1 MAARDEGL
9 WERIGAPGDAG
20 VLKGK
25 SRTTCR
31 CSRCGT
37 TAVIREQDLRSG
49 ARRTHRGCGTQ
60 TITTRI
66 GAKQEH

>member
-9 WERIGAPGDAG
+9 WERVGDAG
-20 VLKGK
+20 ILKGK
-25 SRTTCR
+25 ARTNCR
-31 CSRCGT
+31 CSRCGA

-60 TITTRI
+60 AITTRI
-66 GAKQEH
+66 GATQEHK